1 MEVMVN
7 NFDIMYRDVIRKE
20 LSIKK
25 SPNMF

>member
-25 SPNMF
+25 FPNMF